1 MLNETFSVIFKHR
14 EHLLLG
20 VVLVVLVKS
29 GHVNVEE
36 GADVEELVVPLEEA
50 EVKSG
55 HVKVDDGEGLLFV
68 IVEDELGLEVVELIA
83 TDTFNA
89 NSEIIS
95 RWHLMM
101 ISKYQVTYCRFQIVI
116 CAFEV
121 NGILLFCC
129 WGNSGFLF
137 DDKRTMSVQMDWQ
150 LINLVFLRL

>member
-29 GHVNVEE
+29 GHVNVED

-68 IVEDELGLEVVELIA
+68 IVEDELGLEVA

-101 ISKYQVTYCRFQIVI
+101 ISKYQVTYCRFQIII
-116 CAFEV
+116 CVFEV
-121 NGILLFCC
+121 NGIFFT
-129 WGNSGFLF
+129 FLAAHG
-137 DDKRTMSVQMDWQ
+137 V
-150 LINLVFLRL
+150 

>member
-20 VVLVVLVKS
+20 VELVVLVKS

-55 HVKVDDGEGLLFV
+55 HVKVDDGDGLLSF

-101 ISKYQVTYCRFQIVI
+101 ISKYQVTYCRFQIII
-116 CAFEV
+116 CVFEV
-121 NGILLFCC
+121 NGIFFYLFSCLRC
-129 WGNSGFLF
+129 LKITEKVSFN
-137 DDKRTMSVQMDWQ
+137 KRAT
-150 LINLVFLRL
+150 FTY